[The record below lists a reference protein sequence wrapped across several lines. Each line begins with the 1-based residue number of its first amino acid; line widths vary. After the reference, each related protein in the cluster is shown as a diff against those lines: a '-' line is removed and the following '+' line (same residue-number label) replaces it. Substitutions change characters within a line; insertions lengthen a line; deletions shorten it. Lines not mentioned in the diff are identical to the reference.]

1 MASAAC
7 VNNVGMLP
15 EGFLD
20 CSTSSSYNPS
30 SSYGWFSPRISF
42 SRDFVEEESKKAAA
56 SSSSSGSKQKMVNLT
71 VQEGSDDDEEDLEV
85 VVVGSVKKELFQ
97 KVVVGSNNKDFG
109 FGDFEFRLE
118 EDPVKMLDADELFSD
133 GKLVPRQLNT
143 VRPVMESTVSSEEDE
158 IRGVI
163 DSVPETAKAF
173 RRIDIS
179 DAELYLFSPKA
190 PRCSSRWKE
199 LLGLK
204 RNNNSPNPKNHDQNQ
219 NQKISSSSS
228 SSLKSGALKHFLH
241 RNNPKSLSQ
250 SLDSSLNIPL
260 LRDSDSA
267 EIVLPNSLSSSS
279 SSSASSSSNQDE
291 HPPHPRFSLDSDP
304 KHMSHISLNRN
315 PPRVRL
321 SKSRPPTGSST
332 SAEIHQ
338 HHTSVRARSSMHR
351 VSSSDQSSNQSI
363 GLTIDSP
370 RMNSSGKI
378 VFQSLE
384 RSSSSPSTFNGGPRV
399 KHRGVE
405 RSYSANVRV
414 TPVLNVPVCSLRGS
428 SKSGG
433 SVFGFFSTT
442 NTSTTSTPQKRAD
455 NNGSSS
461 LRNHHHHHHTSRN
474 RSSTST
480 ATATTTTTAT
490 TNSITDRN

>member
-7 VNNVGMLP
+7 VNNVSMLP
-15 EGFLD
+15 EGFHD
-20 CSTSSSYNPS
+20 SSSYNPSS

-56 SSSSSGSKQKMVNLT
+56 SSSSSSSSSKQKMVN
-71 VQEGSDDDEEDLEV
+71 VKEDDNNDNEEQEDLEDIV
-85 VVVGSVKKELFQ
+85 VRSVKKELFQ

-118 EDPVKMLDADELFSD
+118 EDPVRMLDADELFSD

-143 VRPVMESTVSSEEDE
+143 VRPVIESTVSSEDE
-158 IRGVI
+158 IEGVI
-163 DSVPETAKAF
+163 NSVPETAKAF

-204 RNNNSPNPKNHDQNQ
+204 RNNNIQNPKNHDQ

-228 SSLKSGALKHFLH
+228 SSLKNGALKHFLH

-250 SLDSSLNIPL
+250 SLDSSLNLPL

-279 SSSASSSSNQDE
+279 SSSASSSSNHDE

-315 PPRVRL
+315 PHRVRL

-399 KHRGVE
+399 QHRGVE

-433 SVFGFFSTT
+433 SVFGFFST
-442 NTSTTSTPQKRAD
+442 NTSTTTPQKKGD
-455 NNGSSS
+455 NNNGSSSSS
-461 LRNHHHHHHTSRN
+461 LRNHHHHHHTNRN

-480 ATATTTTTAT
+480 ATATTTTT
-490 TNSITDRN
+490 NSITDRN

>member
-20 CSTSSSYNPS
+20 CTSYNPS
-30 SSYGWFSPRISF
+30 SSPYGWFSPRISF
-42 SRDFVEEESKKAAA
+42 SRDFVEEESKKA
-56 SSSSSGSKQKMVNLT
+56 SSSSSSPSKQQKKMVNLT
-71 VQEGSDDDEEDLEV
+71 VDEEGEDLEEV
-85 VVVGSVKKELFQ
+85 VLVGSLKNELIQ
-97 KVVVGSNNKDFG
+97 KVGSSKDFG

-118 EDPVKMLDADELFSD
+118 EDPVKMLAADELFSD

-143 VRPVMESTVSSEEDE
+143 MRNPVIAADSSTSEEEE
-158 IRGVI
+158 II
-163 DSVPETAKAF
+163 TNSVPETAKAF
-173 RRIDIS
+173 RRMEIT

-204 RNNNSPNPKNHDQNQ
+204 RSNLNNNQNPKTHDQNQ
-219 NQKISSSSS
+219 KISGSSSSS
-228 SSLKSGALKHFLH
+228 SSLRSGALKHFLN

-250 SLDSSLNIPL
+250 SLDSSLNLPL
-260 LRDSDSA
+260 LRDSDSS
-267 EIVLPNSLSSSS
+267 EILNNLPTSLSSSS
-279 SSSASSSSNQDE
+279 SSSASSSQDE
-291 HPPHPRFSLDSDP
+291 HPRFSLDSDP
-304 KHMSHISLNRN
+304 KHMSQISLNRN
-315 PPRVRL
+315 PPHRVRL
-321 SKSRPPTGSST
+321 SSSKSRPPTGSSSAST
-332 SAEIHQ
+332 SETIQ
-338 HHTSVRARSSMHR
+338 QQHTSVRARSSMHR
-351 VSSSDQSSNQSI
+351 VSSSDQSSNQSII

-433 SVFGFFSTT
+433 GGGGSVFGFL
-442 NTSTTSTPQKRAD
+442 STPQK
-455 NNGSSS
+455 NNGSTST
-461 LRNHHHHHHTSRN
+461 RNHLHHHTHRN
-474 RSSTST
+474 RSSS
-480 ATATTTTTAT
+480 ATA